1 MRISPARH
9 SPSGQILLITLL
21 SCAILGVMLAS
32 TLLLVQGQALSVA
45 RSMCWNAS
53 LAMTEAG
60 IEEALTHLNRNA
72 PFFDPS
78 EDTNNLAVHGWVRD
92 GNLYQAPRRFLGAGS
107 YYDVA
112 IMLQGMEPQIYATG
126 VVSRADLVPAAPG
139 PGTIGME
146 ASGPY
151 APVPR
156 TVQVRTR
163 SDPLFA
169 VAMAAEGQIDL
180 AGNNVTTDSFDSGDP
195 NFSDN
200 GRYPMNNPLKRKK
213 NGDVATNAGL
223 INSINVGNAKINGK
237 AMTGPNGTV
246 RIGPNGYVSGG
257 TNNDFNVVF
266 PPVRVPSGSMWYLPT
281 VSNVEIDGVP
291 YSHFVLMSG
300 TYYRDGGLAGSLY
313 VGSNVQAT
321 VVLRGS
327 TKLSGN
333 NDRIYLAPG
342 ARLILYVDAPTF
354 SIKGQGV
361 VNESGQAINFLYFG
375 TPRNTTLSL
384 GGNASFTGAIYA
396 PDADFTLGGGGNDTY
411 DFVGASVTRT
421 VKMNG
426 HFNFH
431 YDEHLRRIGPS
442 RGFIVNSWR
451 EL

>member
-1 MRISPARH
+1 MHLYPRNSPH
-9 SPSGQILLITLL
+9 SAQILLITLV
-21 SCAILGVMLAS
+21 SCGILGLTLAS
-32 TLLLVQGQALSVA
+32 TLVLVQGQALSVA
-45 RSMCWNAS
+45 RSMGWNAS

-72 PFFDPS
+72 PFLDLA
-78 EDTNNLAVHGWVRD
+78 EATNQLAAHGWIRD
-92 GNLYQAPRRFLGAGS
+92 GNVYRAPRRYLAPDS
-107 YYDVA
+107 YYDVC
-112 IMLQGMEPQIYATG
+112 IVLQGMQPQLYATG
-126 VVSRADLVPAAPG
+126 VVNRADLVPAVPTLG
-139 PGTIGME
+139 VIGANARGLY
-146 ASGPY
+146 AS
-151 APVPR
+151 VPR
-156 TVQVRTR
+156 VVQVLTR

-200 GRYPMNNPLKRKK
+200 GLYPFNNPHKRKK

-237 AMTGPNGTV
+237 AQTGPNGTV

-257 TNNDFNVVF
+257 TNNDFNVAF
-266 PPVRVPSGSMWYLPT
+266 PPVRVPAGPRWYLPT
-281 VSNVEIDGVP
+281 LPELTIDGVK
-291 YSHFVLMSG
+291 YRHVILASG
-300 TYYRDGGLAGSLY
+300 LYYREEGLTGSLY
-313 VGSNVQAT
+313 VGTNVQAT
-321 VVLRGS
+321 LVLSGS
-327 TKLSGN
+327 TKLTGN
-333 NDRIYLAPG
+333 SDRIHLAPG

-361 VNESGQAINFLYFG
+361 VNESGRAQNFLYFG
-375 TPRNTTLSL
+375 TARNTTLSL
-384 GGNASFTGAIYA
+384 GGNAAFTGAIYA

-411 DFVGASVTRT
+411 DFVGASVTKT

-431 YDEHLRRIGPS
+431 YDENLRRVGPS
-442 RGFIVNSWR
+442 RGFLVTSWR